1 MRGCRRQIFAV
12 LALVCFVAVASGLAL
27 FPHLAHLEE
36 PGEHDTDH
44 CPLCQL
50 VFVSA
55 KNCMTEPEPVV
66 IKDEL
71 AEHVVGADP
80 TTPSQQTRPNRFDPR
95 APPA

>member
-1 MRGCRRQIFAV
+1 
-12 LALVCFVAVASGLAL
+12 
-27 FPHLAHLEE
+27 
-36 PGEHDTDH
+36 
-44 CPLCQL
+44 LCQL

-55 KNCMTEPEPVV
+55 KSYMTEPEPVV

-80 TTPSQQTRPNRFDPR
+80 TTPSQQTRPNRFGPR